1 MTSALPKTLTI
12 KEFLKLPNLEES
24 PAWEFINGHPLQKSM
39 PKARHSILQKCLLRI
54 IDDNTHDYTALPEF
68 RCTYP
73 TGSRNSVYG
82 DRSVVPDVA
91 VIAWSQ
97 LQFNSRGEP
106 EDSFLEAPSWSIE
119 ILSPDQK
126 ATRVIDNLLHCLQYG
141 CQLGWMLDPDDYSI
155 WVFQPQK
162 APEIYRGDRILPVLT
177 SIHLTITVNQI
188 FEWLQVRGG

>member
-12 KEFLKLPNLEES
+12 EEFLKLPNLEES
-24 PAWEFINGHPLQKSM
+24 PAWEFINGHSLQKPM

-54 IDDNTHDYTALPEF
+54 MDDTTNDYTALPEF
-68 RCTYP
+68 RCTL
-73 TGSRNSVYG
+73 G

-97 LQFNSRGEP
+97 LQFNSCGEP
-106 EDSFLEAPSWSIE
+106 DDVFLEAPSWSIE

-162 APEIYRGDRILPVLT
+162 APEIYRGDRTLPVLT

-188 FEWLQVRGG
+188 FEWLQVRRG